1 MERIKWLESMAKKMN
16 LLWIDLR
23 TESKL
28 ECMPIGMDEFFDVR
42 HYAQAE
48 NLDAVIKH
56 TDPEAIGF
64 DFDYPSRAGLSFAQE
79 LKKANP
85 SIPMLLVTLQH
96 SEKLAIWAF
105 RSRFSD
111 YLVKPVPLGELA
123 RCHGMLSDM
132 VEAKHGQRR
141 RHVANTDSPIP
152 TEAASNSRSG
162 GNEFLPAIYYV
173 AQNYE
178 SKIQNVEAANLC
190 SMSPFNFS
198 RRFKDAFGI
207 TFRDYVVR
215 YRLRIACSLLKNLN
229 ASVTE
234 VAFSTGFNDVSYFS
248 RIFKR
253 HFGMTP
259 SEKQAMSEVQ
269 ANELSATEIL
279 KIPDGLI
286 RDRYR

>member
-1 MERIKWLESMAKKMN
+1 MAKKLN

-28 ECMPIGMDEFFDVR
+28 ESIPIGITEFFDVQ
-42 HYAQAE
+42 HYVQSE
-48 NLDAVIKH
+48 SIDAAIKH
-56 TDPEAIGF
+56 TAPDAIGL

-79 LKKANP
+79 LKKAHP
-85 SIPMLLVTLQH
+85 SIPMLLITLQH
-96 SEKLAIWAF
+96 SEKLAIWTF

-123 RCHGMLSDM
+123 RCHGMLSDIA
-132 VEAKHGQRR
+132 ELKQGQRT
-141 RHVANTDSPIP
+141 RHVTAVSLPLPTD
-152 TEAASNSRSG
+152 AASNNRSSDST
-162 GNEFLPAIYYV
+162 FLPVIYYV

-178 SKIQNVEAANLC
+178 SDIRNAEVANLC
-190 SMSPFNFS
+190 NMSPFNFS

-215 YRLRIACSLLKNLN
+215 YRLRVACSLLKNLN

-234 VAFSTGFNDVSYFS
+234 VAFSCGFNDVSYFS
-248 RIFKR
+248 RMFKR

-259 SEKQAMSEVQ
+259 SEKQAMSEAQ
-269 ANELSATEIL
+269 ADELSATQILEI
-279 KIPDGLI
+279 PTELI
-286 RDRYR
+286 RDSYR